1 MKTNYRDISPD
12 FMAHPISGDIGILRD
27 EDAIKQALK
36 NLILTNFYE
45 KYYRKNY
52 GGNVKRYLF
61 QNIFALEKEVIK
73 LNLLDAIAEYEPR
86 VTDVFVEVLTSEQVL
101 TFNIFYT
108 VKSISDR
115 QQLNITLERI
125 R

>member
-12 FMAHPISGDIGILRD
+12 FVAHPISGDIGILRD